1 MSEKCNPHNKGRRNR
16 FKVCN
21 EMVHSTQA
29 GYTGFALKIS
39 DNFPF
44 VDGDRSRIVVAG
56 APNQYNTGGVFFLK
70 KNMGNQLEQSHVI
83 QGRNLFKVEGQ
94 KGFVM
99 GSSLGYSLEVA
110 DLNGDGFDDL
120 IVGAPQYFE

>member
-1 MSEKCNPHNKGRRNR
+1 
-16 FKVCN
+16 
-21 EMVHSTQA
+21 
-29 GYTGFALKIS
+29 
-39 DNFPF
+39 
-44 VDGDRSRIVVAG
+44 
-56 APNQYNTGGVFFLK
+56 
-70 KNMGNQLEQSHVI
+70 MGNQLEQSHVI